1 MKIKRFTLQHQFV
14 AYMLT
19 TTAAILGISFMMT
32 LWLQND
38 ILGFSTPSETA
49 LLVNLESAATTT
61 AVIAAS
67 PTTDATNWQTVP
79 PDTVPMTAVT
89 ITAIATEGIE
99 GIKLDLAYT
108 LSRNYFF
115 VILGVILAQLIGSI
129 LWVNKTLVTPL
140 HQSISK
146 IDALASDS
154 HRLEACVDGPHELA
168 HLNHQLYVLSEELW
182 KNKAHKEAE
191 AAKRKALIAGIS
203 HDLRTPLTNIS
214 GYSETLLMEDEMTP
228 THRDWLEIIL
238 RNAQLANG
246 LISSL
251 LELNRYDLTQHPI
264 KTTEVSLTA
273 LLHRCKED
281 FQNSLTQ
288 VDQHLLLELDHLP
301 KTIYSDE
308 ILLLRLFKNII
319 SNFNQHAGSGATLT
333 LSGAVLRNELHL
345 RFQDNGVGIASDE
358 VEKLTDLFYIGDQSR
373 SKLGSSGLGLY
384 NCQQIVSLLGGQLDI
399 ESAVGEGLIVHITL
413 PMA

>member
-1 MKIKRFTLQHQFV
+1 MKMNRFTLQHQFV

-19 TTAAILGISFMMT
+19 TTAAILGLSFLMT

-38 ILGFSTPSETA
+38 IIGFSTPAETA
-49 LLVNLESAATTT
+49 LLVNLESATTT
-61 AVIAAS
+61 PATSLVDAS
-67 PTTDATNWQTVP
+67 HWQTVP
-79 PDTVPMTAVT
+79 NQAMPIDTVA
-89 ITAIATEGIE
+89 ITAIASEGIE

-115 VILGVILAQLIGSI
+115 VILGVIAVQLVGSI

-146 IDALASDS
+146 IDGLARDS
-154 HRLEACVDGPHELA
+154 HRLEPCVDGPHELT
-168 HLNHQLYVLSEELW
+168 HLNHQIYVLSEEIW
-182 KNKAHKEAE
+182 KNKVHREAE

-214 GYSETLLMEDEMTP
+214 GYSETLLMEEEMTP
-228 THRDWLEIIL
+228 THKDWLDIIL

-264 KTTEVSLTA
+264 NKSRFSLSE
-273 LLHRCKED
+273 LLLRCKND
-281 FQNSLTQ
+281 FQNALSQEGQNLI
-288 VDQHLLLELDHLP
+288 LDLNQMP
-301 KTIYSDE
+301 QNIESDE
-308 ILLLRLFKNII
+308 ILLLRLTKNII
-319 SNFNQHAGSGATLT
+319 SNFNQHAGKSSTLT
-333 LSGAVLRNELHL
+333 ISSVVEDKRLRLTFE
-345 RFQDNGVGIASDE
+345 DNGIGIAAEE
-358 VEKLTDLFYIGDQSR
+358 VEHLTDLFYIGDQSR

-384 NCQQIVSLLGGQLDI
+384 NCQQIVTLLGGELLI
-399 ESAVGEGLIVHITL
+399 ESDLDKGMSLQVSL
-413 PMA
+413 PL